1 MLYFDTS
8 FLVPMLIAE
17 ETSEKIEAFLLSLS
31 PEQDL
36 AVSQWTRVEFASV
49 LSRLVRMK
57 QLESQDARECSMRFD
72 AFLEQSFTILLPSL
86 ADYHCCWSFL
96 TRFDNTLRAGD
107 ALHLAIADNKKCE
120 KLYTLDIGLL
130 QAGVLLDIPVS
141 RGIK

>member
-17 ETSEKIEAFLLSLS
+17 ETSEKVEAFLVALS
-31 PEQDL
+31 PEQEL

-49 LSRLVRMK
+49 LSRLVRMQ
-57 QLESQDARECSMRFD
+57 QLGRHEAMGCSIRFD
-72 AFLEQSFTILLPSL
+72 VFLEQSFSILTPSL

-96 TRFDNTLRAGD
+96 TRFDNNLRAGD
-107 ALHLAIADNKKCE
+107 ALHLAIAVNQKCE
-120 KLYTLDIGLL
+120 QLYTLDTGLL
-130 QAGVLLDIPVS
+130 QAGELLDIPVS